1 MIHIFTALFA
11 VSCITVDVKDD
22 DDDDNNWV
30 DDDGWSSEE
39 DDPVYNADDDGDDDG
54 GGDGDGSSDD
64 GGDDDGSGDDG
75 GGSGSGVDVDAAWTS
90 PACDYTGVVC
100 MALTGPAWSAAPLA
114 DICTQFDDG
123 YADQLGGIASTP
135 VDGCPEADATG
146 ACGLP
151 AVGGQAGTEQVW
163 FSYPAFDGQGS
174 CNANGGTW
182 VAL

>member
-1 MIHIFTALFA
+1 MKTLLLTLPVFLVLNACGT
-11 VSCITVDVKDD
+11 K
-22 DDDDNNWV
+22 
-30 DDDGWSSEE
+30 E
-39 DDPVYNADDDGDDDG
+39 DDTADADESFAGS
-54 GGDGDGSSDD
+54 DGSSDD
-64 GGDDDGSGDDG
+64 GGDDGGGDDDGGDDG
-75 GGSGSGVDVDAAWTS
+75 GGDDGGSGGASVDVDAAWTS

-100 MALTGPAWSAAPLA
+100 MALTGGAWSAAPLA

-163 FSYPAFDGQGS
+163 FSYPAFDGEGS